1 MTVTAPATP
10 AVLAPLIAGYLD
22 YLRDEKRYSVHTIAA
37 SRHDLDQF
45 GAYCAAAHVTHIEQI
60 DAHLIRDWLGRQ
72 RRAGREAASLHRYLS
87 TLRSWF
93 RYLLREQRVQANPA
107 VAVRAPKLVRK
118 LPATIDADTL
128 GSALDRDHT
137 DTDLA
142 VRDRAIIELFYSAG
156 LRLAELQQLDID
168 AFADRQAAFTVRG
181 KGNKERVAMLGG
193 KAREALEQWLQR
205 RSACAAPGENALFVG
220 QRGARLS
227 RTMIARCL
235 RDWARR
241 NALGVHLH
249 PHRLRHA
256 FATHML
262 ENSHDLRAV
271 QEMLGHAHLSTT
283 QIYTHLDW
291 KHLAKVYDDAHPRA
305 RRNASE
311 IKQEKQGDR

>member
-1 MTVTAPATP
+1 MATAPTTP
-10 AVLAPLIAGYLD
+10 ALLAPLIAAYLD
-22 YLRDEKRYSVHTIAA
+22 YLRDEKRYSAHTIAA
-37 SRHDLDQF
+37 ARRDLDQF
-45 GAYCAAAHVTHIEQI
+45 AGYCAAAHIVRLEQI

-72 RRAGREAASLHRYLS
+72 RRAGREATSLHRYLS

-128 GSALDRDHT
+128 GSALDRDLA
-137 DTDLA
+137 DTNLA

-156 LRLAELQQLDID
+156 LRLAELQQLDVG
-168 AFADRQAAFTVRG
+168 AFDGHQSSFTVRG

-193 KAREALEQWLQR
+193 KAREAIEQWLQQR
-205 RSACAAPGENALFVG
+205 AACAAPGENALFVTR
-220 QRGARLS
+220 RGTRLS
-227 RTMIARCL
+227 RGMIATRL

-305 RRNASE
+305 RRSTSE
-311 IKQEKQGDR
+311 RKVEKPRDR

>member
-1 MTVTAPATP
+1 MTATAPATP
-10 AVLAPLIAGYLD
+10 ALLAPLIAGYLD
-22 YLRDEKRYSVHTIAA
+22 YLRDEKRYSMHTIDAA
-37 SRHDLDQF
+37 RRDLGQF
-45 GAYCAAAHVTHIEQI
+45 ASYCAAAHITRLEQI

-128 GSALDRDHT
+128 SSALDRDQA
-137 DTDLA
+137 DADLA

-156 LRLAELQQLDID
+156 LRLAELQQLDIG
-168 AFADRQAAFTVRG
+168 AFDGRQTAFTVRG

-193 KAREALEQWLQR
+193 KAREAIKQWLQLR
-205 RSACAAPGENALFVG
+205 ASYAVAGENALFVTR
-220 QRGARLS
+220 RGTRLS
-227 RTMIARCL
+227 RGVIGTRL

-305 RRNASE
+305 HRRTSARKPSD
-311 IKQEKQGDR
+311 GA